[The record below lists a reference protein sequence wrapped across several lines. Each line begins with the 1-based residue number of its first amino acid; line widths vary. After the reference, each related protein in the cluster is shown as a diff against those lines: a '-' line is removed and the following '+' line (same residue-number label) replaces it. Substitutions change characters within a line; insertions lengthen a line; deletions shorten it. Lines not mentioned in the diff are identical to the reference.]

1 MRLVRSEDRAD
12 QDALVEQI
20 RTIFAEEAR
29 PPKVIDRR
37 LKPVQGY
44 RAVHIVAFP
53 DGFPIEVQVRT
64 RLQHDWA
71 ELFEKL
77 ADVLG
82 RGIRYGEAAQH
93 WLLHDPPGALDQQTQ
108 DLWRTASRGLSDLVS
123 RMIAISDLI
132 DVVERREQDSDG
144 GISGA
149 RANIHVVLTE
159 IRSTLDIYS
168 QLPIELPSHDVT

>member
-1 MRLVRSEDRAD
+1 
-12 QDALVEQI
+12 
-20 RTIFAEEAR
+20 
-29 PPKVIDRR
+29 VIDRR

-82 RGIRYGEAAQH
+82 RGIRYGEAA
-93 WLLHDPPGALDQQTQ
+93 
-108 DLWRTASRGLSDLVS
+108 
-123 RMIAISDLI
+123 
-132 DVVERREQDSDG
+132 
-144 GISGA
+144 
-149 RANIHVVLTE
+149 
-159 IRSTLDIYS
+159 
-168 QLPIELPSHDVT
+168 